1 MVERIEVQVSTPYPV
16 IVGGDLNPVEY
27 FSGALE
33 PGNAVI
39 LTDSHVGPLH
49 AAVVMEALEESGWN
63 VLDAVEV
70 PAGEES
76 KSLQMY
82 SEVIRRIADSGLT
95 RDGTLFALGGGVVGD
110 LGGFVAGTYMRG
122 IDFVQLPTSL
132 LAMVDS
138 SVGGKVGV
146 DLPEGKN
153 LVGAFV
159 RPRIV
164 LADIGWLDTLPD
176 REISC
181 GLAEVVKMGL
191 LSGGEFFEALNL
203 IEAARARDRSALQE
217 LVAHSVR
224 FKAAVVAE
232 DELERGRRAILNYGH
247 TIGHGLEAAAG
258 YGLPHGEA
266 ISAGMI
272 AASSLSRQRYGK
284 DLIGLHEDLLNTA
297 GLPTKVSAVGI
308 EKVLSV
314 MGRDKKRRTADG
326 EGGHRFVMLEDI
338 GKPIWGV
345 SVSDDEARAAIEAV
359 VE

>member
-1 MVERIEVQVSTPYPV
+1 MVERIEVPVSTPYPV

-27 FSGALE
+27 LSGALE
-33 PGNAVI
+33 SANAVI

-49 AAVVMEALEESGWN
+49 AAAVMEALEESGWSF
-63 VLDAVEV
+63 LDTVEV

-76 KSLQMY
+76 KSLTMY
-82 SEVIRRIADSGLT
+82 SEVVRRIAVSGLT

-122 IDFVQLPTSL
+122 IGFVQLPTSL

-164 LADIGWLDTLPD
+164 LADIKWLDTLPD

-191 LSGGEFFEALNL
+191 LSGGEFFEALDL
-203 IEAARARDRSALQE
+203 IEAARARHKRALQE
-217 LVAHSVR
+217 LVTHSVR

-258 YGLPHGEA
+258 YELPHGEA
-266 ISAGMI
+266 ISAGMM
-272 AASSLSRQRYGK
+272 AAAQLSWQRFGK
-284 DLIGLHEDLLNTA
+284 DLTGLHEDLLTVA
-297 GLPTKVSAVGI
+297 GLPARVPAVRVD
-308 EKVLSV
+308 KVLSV
-314 MGRDKKRRTADG
+314 MSRDKKRRTEDG
-326 EGGHRFVMLEDI
+326 EGGHRFVMLEDV

-345 SVSDDEARAAIEAV
+345 SVSEDEARAAIEAV